1 MKAMLLRVVKC
12 GEEAS
17 VKSESKEGGNVSKRT
32 LVLQELGGKY
42 ENCYVVV
49 TWNNLATIAFE
60 EGSLV
65 FATLQ
70 FRTHEFNG
78 KLYQDIEAT
87 EIYKK

>member
-1 MKAMLLRVVKC
+1 MKTMLLRVVKC
-12 GEEAS
+12 GDETS
-17 VKSESKEGGNVSKRT
+17 VKRENSEGGNMTKRT
-32 LVLQELGGKY
+32 LVLQELGGNY

>member
-1 MKAMLLRVVKC
+1 MKTMLLRVVKC
-12 GEEAS
+12 GEETS
-17 VKSESKEGGNVSKRT
+17 VKSESK
-32 LVLQELGGKY
+32 
-42 ENCYVVV
+42 
-49 TWNNLATIAFE
+49 